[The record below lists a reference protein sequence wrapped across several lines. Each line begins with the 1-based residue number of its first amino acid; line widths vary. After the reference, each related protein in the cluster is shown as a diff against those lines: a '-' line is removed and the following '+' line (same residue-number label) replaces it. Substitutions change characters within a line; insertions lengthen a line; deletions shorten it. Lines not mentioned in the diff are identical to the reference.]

1 MKTDPYSENIEDLYQ
16 NAPCGYFSMLAG
28 GMIIS
33 INNTLLKWLDFN
45 REEVVYEMMFQDL
58 LRAGGKIYLQ
68 THLMPILQIDKEV
81 SEINL
86 ELRGRG
92 SIKIPALIN
101 AKKEETSD
109 GQSFYRFSVLD
120 ISQRKLYENELI
132 KARKEAEKKAERLR
146 QVNEELER
154 FANRASHDLQAPLN
168 TLSGI
173 VFLLEKKGLIIEN
186 EESEKLLNIIDRNTR
201 RMRNM
206 IRDLLEHSK
215 MDSDSADFES
225 VSLNEVCK
233 EAVELLNDKVKSIGA
248 DFKISDLPE
257 VKGIKSQL
265 VSLFQNLF
273 SNAIKYRSEK
283 YPVITVGSEVAGD
296 YCSISV
302 SDNGMG
308 FDQKYKDKIFEFM
321 ERLHSN
327 DSIEG
332 TGIGLSTCKRIAE
345 NHSWQIEA
353 ESELGEG
360 STFYLKIPVTE
371 LSKSDII
378 K

>member
-1 MKTDPYSENIEDLYQ
+1 LKTDPYSENIEDLYQ
-16 NAPCGYFSMLAG
+16 NAPCGYFSMLPG

-33 INNTLLKWLDFN
+33 INNTLLKWLDYK
-45 REEVVYEMMFQDL
+45 REEVVYEMMLQDL
-58 LRAGGKIYLQ
+58 LRAGGKIYFQ
-68 THLMPILQIDKEV
+68 THLMPILQIEKEV
-81 SEINL
+81 SEINM

-101 AKKEETSD
+101 AKKEEDSD
-109 GQSFYRFSVLD
+109 GQSFYLFSVLD
-120 ISQRKLYENELI
+120 ITQRKLYENELI
-132 KARKEAEKKAERLR
+132 KARIEAEKKAERLR

-186 EESEKLLNIIDRNTR
+186 EESEKLLNIIERNTK
-201 RMRNM
+201 RMRTM

-225 VSLNEVCK
+225 VSLNMVCK
-233 EAVELLNDKVKSIGA
+233 EVIELLGDEIKNSGA

-283 YPVITVGSEVAGD
+283 
-296 YCSISV
+296 
-302 SDNGMG
+302 N
-308 FDQKYKDKIFEFM
+308 
-321 ERLHSN
+321 L
-327 DSIEG
+327 
-332 TGIGLSTCKRIAE
+332 
-345 NHSWQIEA
+345 
-353 ESELGEG
+353 
-360 STFYLKIPVTE
+360 
-371 LSKSDII
+371 
-378 K
+378 